1 MYRDRGG
8 REKMEEKKDGGRE
21 GVWGS
26 VWWGGE
32 GREGDVIKSLVKKE
46 GLL

>member
-1 MYRDRGG
+1 
-8 REKMEEKKDGGRE
+8 
-21 GVWGS
+21 VWGS

-32 GREGDVIKSLVKKE
+32 GREGGVIKSLVKKE